1 MTTIAPPP
9 ALTPTRTPAPPA
21 QPRVVAVLVLDATA
35 ADPGRIDAAL
45 HDLAGQDRPPD
56 ALVVVPTDAAP
67 QDALE
72 RVLSDERL
80 RRVVADLAVLEPG
93 PPGEGVVAAF
103 VRATSGDRAGA
114 TIGATPGAGA
124 DGAAPAIAAPA
135 PAAPAPAAPAS
146 EAPAIE
152 EPATEEPATEEP
164 AAGASA
170 TAAAATGPAT
180 TSSAAT
186 TWWWFLTPACAP
198 LPGALAALLGGAR
211 SSRTAGIVGPKLLDW
226 DDPRRLVEMG
236 QQVTRAGRRI
246 DSPAHGEPD
255 QGQYDERTDVLAV
268 ALPGM
273 IVRGDVLAELHG
285 LDPDLGE
292 AGAGLDLGWRAQL
305 AGHRV
310 VVAPSARV
318 RLALPGGVVHPS
330 VEAGR
335 RLRGDGSIPGGSVSD
350 AGHDTRHDAGHET
363 GTDPD
368 GDLEAT
374 DREQSDVGSSTPRWL
389 VARRGAMRRAARRVA
404 LTQCSW
410 WVLPFLGAWVVVSS
424 VVSAVALL
432 LLKRPVHAWVEL
444 GDLGAVTHPVSGLR
458 SRWRGRRTRRVRRSH
473 LAPVFVGTGASIA
486 HTWDALQDAVTLER
500 SRRSPAGPASAE
512 ATETGPVSEEAE
524 DLTVLPASLPQRVAT
539 HPGLLAVLLSALAAA
554 VGFRGVLGAGLLD
567 ARGAGLA
574 GGELL
579 PVTTTSSGLWHLWRD
594 SWHGA
599 GLGTGQDTPP
609 GVGVLA
615 GLSWL
620 VEHLPYVAQGRSP
633 ASVTIAW
640 LLLAAMPL
648 SALTAYLAGRV
659 VTRRQWL
666 RGLLAL
672 AWGTSPVLAAAVAG
686 GRVTAALAHVLLPLV
701 VAGFASAATRRG
713 SWTSVFA
720 TALATALVGALVPL
734 DLAVSTLAG
743 LGLTLTARRARVRV
757 KGLVLTVLP
766 VALLGPWVLQVVD
779 DPRVLLSGAGLLD
792 LGVTP
797 PPPADPWLVALGFA
811 QGGVGLLHALLL
823 APLVLVA
830 VAGLARRPRAG
841 RTGAVTTLAVLALV
855 GLAAALVAPRL
866 VLGAALDGQGSPV
879 AATLWA
885 GVGTDLYGVGLL
897 AVVLAAW
904 RVVPTP
910 RDRRDLRAL
919 VAVAAAVVVAAGVV
933 GVGGLAVRSGVT
945 SLAIGRDGL
954 PAVAV
959 DQAEGPDASRV
970 LVIGAEAVGVSYSVV
985 GNEPG
990 VPQRDLVAVPARS
1003 GAPAAPLAAPA
1014 TDPGV
1019 GDVVG
1024 GLASGTIDDVTGPGI
1039 GSLLADVGVGFV
1051 SLRSD
1056 PSGSL
1061 ARTLDA
1067 APGLARLGT
1076 TDGQTL
1082 WRVQPRDATPGVAGT
1097 TGAGA
1102 LPVPPSR
1109 VRLTTAQ
1116 GNPLAV
1122 VPVSGPHAAADTTL
1136 PAGAPGR
1143 RLVVAESPQWA
1154 RAAVVRLDDR
1164 VLSPVAGIALPTY
1177 EVPSGG
1183 GHLVI
1188 DLPPAHERW
1197 FLAQLVLLVVVLFLA
1212 VPFGTRRSRS
1222 LA

>member
-1 MTTIAPPP
+1 M
-9 ALTPTRTPAPPA
+9 
-21 QPRVVAVLVLDATA
+21 AVLVLDATA

-56 ALVVVPTDAAP
+56 AVVVVPTDAAL
-67 QDALE
+67 QDAVH

-80 RRVVADLAVLEPG
+80 SIAVADLEVLEPG
-93 PPGEGVVAAF
+93 PPGEGVVAAL
-103 VRATSGDRAGA
+103 VRATSGEPAI
-114 TIGATPGAGA
+114 TTPGPTDDAGGVA
-124 DGAAPAIAAPA
+124 
-135 PAAPAPAAPAS
+135 
-146 EAPAIE
+146 EAPSTSS
-152 EPATEEPATEEP
+152 PTTSSP
-164 AAGASA
+164 
-170 TAAAATGPAT
+170 T
-180 TSSAAT
+180 TSSAPT

-273 IVRGDVLAELHG
+273 IVRDDVLAELQG

-310 VVAPSARV
+310 VVAPAARV

-335 RLRGDGSIPGGSVSD
+335 RRGDDDGSLPAGGLD
-350 AGHDTRHDAGHET
+350 GTGREA

-368 GDLEAT
+368 GDVETT
-374 DREQSDVGSSTPRWL
+374 DRDQTDLGSGTPRWL

-410 WVLPFLGAWVVVSS
+410 WVLPFLAAWVVVSS

-444 GDLGAVTHPVSGLR
+444 GDLGAVTHPASGLR

-500 SRRSPAGPASAE
+500 SRRSPSGPAGAD

-539 HPGLLAVLLSALAAA
+539 HPGLLAVMLSALAAA
-554 VGFRGVLGAGLLD
+554 VGFRGILGAGLLD

-615 GLSWL
+615 GLTWL
-620 VEHLPYVAQGRSP
+620 VEQFPSVAQGRSP

-666 RGLLAL
+666 RALLAL
-672 AWGTSPVLAAAVAG
+672 AWGTSPVLTAAMAG

-701 VAGFASAATRRG
+701 AAGFAAAATRRG

-720 TALATALVGALVPL
+720 TALATAFVGALVPL
-734 DLAVSTLAG
+734 DLAVATLAG
-743 LGLTLTARRARVRV
+743 LGLALTARRARVRT
-757 KGLVLTVLP
+757 KGLVLAVLP
-766 VALLGPWVLQVVD
+766 VALLGPWVLQVVA

-792 LGVTP
+792 LGVSP
-797 PPPADPWLVALGFA
+797 PPPAQPWLVALGFP

-823 APLVLVA
+823 APLVIVA
-830 VAGLARRPRAG
+830 AAGLARLPLPG
-841 RTGAVTTLAVLALV
+841 RSGPVTTLAVLALV

-866 VLGAALDGQGSPV
+866 VLGTALDGQGRRSPPRCGSV
-879 AATLWA
+879 SAPTCMPSASSPSSSRPGGWSPPPATAATCGLSSRWLPPWSWPPGWSPSA
-885 GVGTDLYGVGLL
+885 GS
-897 AVVLAAW
+897 
-904 RVVPTP
+904 PP
-910 RDRRDLRAL
+910 
-919 VAVAAAVVVAAGVV
+919 AAG
-933 GVGGLAVRSGVT
+933 
-945 SLAIGRDGL
+945 
-954 PAVAV
+954 
-959 DQAEGPDASRV
+959 
-970 LVIGAEAVGVSYSVV
+970 
-985 GNEPG
+985 
-990 VPQRDLVAVPARS
+990 
-1003 GAPAAPLAAPA
+1003 
-1014 TDPGV
+1014 
-1019 GDVVG
+1019 
-1024 GLASGTIDDVTGPGI
+1024 
-1039 GSLLADVGVGFV
+1039 
-1051 SLRSD
+1051 
-1056 PSGSL
+1056 
-1061 ARTLDA
+1061 
-1067 APGLARLGT
+1067 
-1076 TDGQTL
+1076 
-1082 WRVQPRDATPGVAGT
+1082 
-1097 TGAGA
+1097 
-1102 LPVPPSR
+1102 
-1109 VRLTTAQ
+1109 
-1116 GNPLAV
+1116 
-1122 VPVSGPHAAADTTL
+1122 
-1136 PAGAPGR
+1136 
-1143 RLVVAESPQWA
+1143 
-1154 RAAVVRLDDR
+1154 
-1164 VLSPVAGIALPTY
+1164 
-1177 EVPSGG
+1177 
-1183 GHLVI
+1183 
-1188 DLPPAHERW
+1188 
-1197 FLAQLVLLVVVLFLA
+1197 
-1212 VPFGTRRSRS
+1212 
-1222 LA
+1222 